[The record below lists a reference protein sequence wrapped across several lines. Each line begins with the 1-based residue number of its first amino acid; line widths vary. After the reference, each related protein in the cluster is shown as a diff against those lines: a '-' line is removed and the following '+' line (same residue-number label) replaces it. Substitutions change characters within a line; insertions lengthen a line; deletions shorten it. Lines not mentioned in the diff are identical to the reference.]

1 MNITKEDFQKYYD
14 VQMSGEFN
22 MITDYRKVINASG
35 LSKEKYYE
43 IIKNY
48 NKYYDEYIRPL

>member
-1 MNITKEDFQKYYD
+1 MSITKEDFQKYYD

-22 MITDYRKVINASG
+22 MITDYRKGINESG
-35 LSKEKYYE
+35 LSNEKYYE

-48 NKYYDEYIRPL
+48 NEYYDEYIKPL

>member
-1 MNITKEDFQKYYD
+1 MSITKEDFQKYYD

-22 MITDYRKVINASG
+22 MITDYRKGINESG

-48 NKYYDEYIRPL
+48 NKYYDEYIKPL

>member
-1 MNITKEDFQKYYD
+1 MSITKEDFQKYYD

-22 MITDYRKVINASG
+22 MITDYRQAINESG

-43 IIKNY
+43 IVKNY
-48 NKYYDEYIRPL
+48 NKYYDEFIKPL